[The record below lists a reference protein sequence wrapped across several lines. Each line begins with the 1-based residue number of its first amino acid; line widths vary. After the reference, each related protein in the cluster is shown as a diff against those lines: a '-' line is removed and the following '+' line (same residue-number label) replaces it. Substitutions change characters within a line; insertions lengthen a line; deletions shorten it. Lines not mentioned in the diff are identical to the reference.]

1 MRKSRLVKAGT
12 LSLGGNS
19 PVRVESMLKSSLDD
33 VDSNLKELKELEE
46 AGCELVRV
54 AIPSKKALKV
64 YEILQKETSLPLMGD
79 FHFSS
84 ALVKE
89 AIEKGMKMVRINPG
103 NLRESALED
112 LVAVFKR
119 NEILVRIGINAAS
132 FSTPLSPGEEGA
144 REMVEILKKWL
155 KPFDKSSHPLVICSL
170 KSSDVHTTVLANQMF
185 SADSDYPLHLGITEA
200 GGGLEGII
208 KSSVG
213 IGILLWQGIGD
224 TIRVSLTGPSRDE
237 VRVGYEIL
245 KSLGIRK
252 KGIEFISCP
261 MCGRARINV
270 EETLAKVKEI
280 SQPYADEL
288 TGLKIAVMGCEVNGP
303 GEAKEADLGL
313 AGGKAYSLFFE
324 KGRIIKKVK
333 REEMI
338 DIFKEEIKKLLKEG
352 KSC

>member
-1 MRKSRLVKAGT
+1 VRKSRLIKAGNF
-12 LSLGGNS
+12 SLGGNS

-33 VDSNLKELKELEE
+33 VDSNLKELKELER
-46 AGCELVRV
+46 AGCELVRM
-54 AIPSKKALKV
+54 AIPSRKALKV

-84 ALVKE
+84 LLVKE

-103 NLRESALED
+103 NLRESSLKD
-112 LVAVFKR
+112 LVSIFKR

-132 FSTPLSPGEEGA
+132 FPNPLPPGEEGA
-144 REMVEILKKWL
+144 KEMVKILREWL
-155 KPFDKSSHPLVICSL
+155 KPFDKSSHSLVICSL
-170 KSSDVHTTVLANQMF
+170 KSSDVKTTVLANQIF

-200 GGGLEGII
+200 GGGLEGTI

-224 TIRVSLTGPSRDE
+224 TIRVSLTGPSTDE
-237 VRVGYEIL
+237 VKVGYEIL

-252 KGIEFISCP
+252 RGIEFISCP
-261 MCGRARINV
+261 TCGRARINV
-270 EETLAKVKEI
+270 EEILAKVKEI
-280 SQPYADEL
+280 SQPYAKEL

-303 GEAKEADLGL
+303 GEAKEANLGL
-313 AGGKAYSLFFE
+313 AGGKAYALFFK
-324 KGRIIKKVK
+324 KGKIIQKVK
-333 REEMI
+333 KEKMI
-338 DIFKEEIKKLLKEG
+338 DIFKEELKKLSKER